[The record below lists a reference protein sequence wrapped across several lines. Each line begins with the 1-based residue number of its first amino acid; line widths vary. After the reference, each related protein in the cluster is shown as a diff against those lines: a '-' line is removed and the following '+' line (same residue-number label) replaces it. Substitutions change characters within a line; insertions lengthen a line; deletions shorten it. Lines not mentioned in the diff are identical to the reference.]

1 MAPRLPP
8 VLLANA
14 RAMRAE
20 PAPAEGKL
28 WHRLKGRQLA
38 GYKFTRQVVFGP
50 YIADFACRSQ
60 RLIIELDGDTHAARE
75 TYDAQRSA
83 RLAERGYR
91 VLRFPNSE
99 VHENIEGVLEMIL
112 HALEPLPS
120 PTPPLQGGERRA
132 SSPSLQGRGWGGS
145 FVGLVGTRFRRP

>member
-8 VLLANA
+8 ALLANA
-14 RAMRAE
+14 RAMRAD

-28 WHRLKGRQLA
+28 WYRLKGRQLA

-50 YIADFACRSQ
+50 YIADFACRSE
-60 RLIIELDGDTHAARE
+60 RLIIELDGDSHAARE
-75 TYDAQRSA
+75 TYDMKRSTE
-83 RLAERGYR
+83 LAARGYR

-99 VHENIEGVLEMIL
+99 VHENIEGVLDMIL

-120 PTPPLQGGERRA
+120 PN
-132 SSPSLQGRGWGGS
+132 PSLRGRGEDD
-145 FVGLVGTRFRRP
+145 V